1 MSDLQLGLL
10 VLGLLALGAVAAYNA
25 WRTRQSLPKTMR
37 ERPMGPRQEPR
48 LDGEQAEHVEQ
59 AEGSDE
65 VAAVEPTLVAD
76 PLPVIV
82 PEKRL
87 GLDDLIDSIAPLIID
102 SPVSGDALL
111 AALPG
116 SRRVGSKPFA
126 VEGLND
132 DTQMWEQPRA
142 GERYSALQVGIQLAN
157 RSGPLNEIEF
167 SEFVVKTQAYADAIG
182 AAVDFPDMRTEV
194 SRARELDAFANQ
206 HDAQLGFVLRAGRA
220 AWSPGFVVQTAA
232 QMGFVAGVVP
242 GRMVLP
248 SQRVGHAPL
257 LSLSFDSQIAMAEE
271 SEQVAIREVQ
281 LQLDVTRVP
290 REDEPFVQLC
300 QVARALATAME
311 GQVTDDNGRLL
322 APETIEAI
330 GRDLEGIY
338 DELAARDL
346 SAGSDQARRLFA

>member
-25 WRTRQSLPKTMR
+25 WRTQQSSPKTMR

-48 LDGEQAEHVEQ
+48 LDGMQEEQ

-65 VAAVEPTLVAD
+65 VAAVEPSLVAD

-102 SPVSGDALL
+102 NPVSGDALL

-220 AWSPGFVVQTAA
+220 AWSPGFVVQTAG

-271 SEQVAIREVQ
+271 SEQAAIREVQ